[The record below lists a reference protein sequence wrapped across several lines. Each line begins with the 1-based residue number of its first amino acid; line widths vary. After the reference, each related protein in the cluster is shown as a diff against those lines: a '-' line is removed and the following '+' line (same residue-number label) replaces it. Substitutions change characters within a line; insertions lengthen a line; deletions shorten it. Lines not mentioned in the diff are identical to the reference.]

1 MNPFCSVELG
11 QGEMTYLVV
20 VKKDLVARLLGA
32 AAAPLPKARYVKL
45 VFALCSPVSCVDAG
59 GESLVAM
66 MSSVLQYGA
75 N

>member
-1 MNPFCSVELG
+1 
-11 QGEMTYLVV
+11 MTYLVV

-59 GESLVAM
+59 GGSLVAM
-66 MSSVLQYGA
+66 MSSVSEYWTD
-75 N
+75 